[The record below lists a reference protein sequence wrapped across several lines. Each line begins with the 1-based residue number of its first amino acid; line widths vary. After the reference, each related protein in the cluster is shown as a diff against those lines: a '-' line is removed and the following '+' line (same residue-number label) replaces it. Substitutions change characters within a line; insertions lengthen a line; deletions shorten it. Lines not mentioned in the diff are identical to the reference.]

1 MSNRCHERQCLQTM
15 RWRVGEEDT
24 GIDVTLASTC
34 KHIQAYPEIH
44 ACACT
49 HVHARARAHTHTHTL
64 CMHAHS
70 HTHTHSACMRTHRHT
85 HTHTHTVHACALTHT
100 HTHTVHAC
108 ALTHTHTHTHSAC
121 MRTHRHTHTHAC
133 ARSWAHSHMQKHA
146 YTHAHTRSHIHTYRH
161 ACPHMQQK
169 LVVESVR
176 KASHPQSSNTKASC
190 LERSLASGAQTLG
203 GLVPTFPTEVFSTA
217 LANFCRQRNKPFCLF

>member
-70 HTHTHSACMRTHRHT
+70 
-85 HTHTHTVHACALTHT
+85 
-100 HTHTVHAC
+100 
-108 ALTHTHTHTHSAC
+108 HTHTHSAC

>member
-1 MSNRCHERQCLQTM
+1 MVLWRWKQVDWGFLACLAELMSNRCHERQCLQTM

-70 HTHTHSACMRTHRHT
+70 
-85 HTHTHTVHACALTHT
+85 
-100 HTHTVHAC
+100 
-108 ALTHTHTHTHSAC
+108 HTHTHSAC